1 MADSLTDQITALNQL
16 AYRYAHAIDT
26 TDEVLLAEVFTPD
39 GRMRVYHPDEDEPF
53 VTLVG
58 SDELASVP
66 RTMKPAHLRTM
77 HQMTN
82 HLVEVDGDS
91 AKGQVYCCARH
102 LALDGKS
109 ALNVIIRYEDE
120 YRRMDGK
127 WRIADRK
134 IRFLWD
140 EVHPAGSDA
149 FEGEEPVL

>member
-1 MADSLTDQITALNQL
+1 MSESLTDQITALNQL

-26 TDEVLLAEVFTPD
+26 CDEVLLLAQVFTPD
-39 GRMRVYHPDEDEPF
+39 GRMRVYHPGEDEPF
-53 VTLVG
+53 IELVG
-58 SDELASVP
+58 PDLASVP

-82 HLVEVDGDS
+82 HMVEIDGDTAS
-91 AKGQVYCCARH
+91 GQVYCCARH

-109 ALNVIIRYEDE
+109 ALNVIIRYEDL
-120 YRRMDGK
+120 YRRMDGA

-140 EVHPAGSDA
+140 EVHPAGNSA
-149 FEGEEPVL
+149 FEGEEPIR